1 MAEELK
7 IELPPIVMMPEAQ
20 FIEKHLMPAY
30 EEMKIAEDVLTLDKT
45 QTKLLLDTAIDRVKY
60 FGVGEEIKDEEYTP
74 FFEQMP
80 KALIDTEPILIA
92 DGKECVLRYAVS
104 IKMIPTRLNTAL
116 TGYSDELTRSERQ
129 IYDFI

>member
-45 QTKLLLDTAIDRVKY
+45 
-60 FGVGEEIKDEEYTP
+60 
-74 FFEQMP
+74 
-80 KALIDTEPILIA
+80 
-92 DGKECVLRYAVS
+92 
-104 IKMIPTRLNTAL
+104 
-116 TGYSDELTRSERQ
+116 
-129 IYDFI
+129 